1 LGKALLGVSFQIMD
15 LNDSAID
22 MDELL
27 IQIQVDYDPS
37 MEAVSLNIT
46 TDVNVHQT
54 ILVENYFNGMSSND
68 IAESQLHNNV
78 IANGEFG

>member
-1 LGKALLGVSFQIMD
+1 MLGVSFQIMD

-46 TDVNVHQT
+46 TDVNVH
-54 ILVENYFNGMSSND
+54 
-68 IAESQLHNNV
+68 
-78 IANGEFG
+78 